1 MNKRLVIMR
10 GISGSGKSTYTRD
23 HLPGAYVCSA
33 DQFFIDPAGVYQFD
47 PRKLGEAHRWC
58 YRSFLTALSHNH
70 DIIVVDNTNT
80 QLFEFYGYAQAAWAH
95 DYTVEVVRMDTPVEV
110 AAARNL
116 HGVPTAGVKAMQ
128 DRFQTIP
135 PFLGITETVIK
146 GV

>member
-1 MNKRLVIMR
+1 MTKRVVIMR
-10 GISGSGKSTYTRD
+10 GISGSGKSTYTRE

-33 DQFFIDPAGVYQFD
+33 DHFFERDGVYQFD

-58 YRSFLTALSHNH
+58 YRKFLTALT
-70 DIIVVDNTNT
+70 DWRELVVVDNTNT

-116 HGVPTAGVKAMQ
+116 HGVPPASVKAMQ
-128 DRFQTIP
+128 DRFQSIP
-135 PFLGITETVIK
+135 PFLGIPEIIVK